1 MEIKKALTKNCF
13 TIASKC
19 SANAHPWLLLVQEIL
34 KNIPPPKK
42 RGYKDF
48 NECTCIQK
56 KVIEL

>member
-34 KNIPPPKK
+34 KNIPPKK
-42 RGYKDF
+42 CGYKGF
-48 NECTCIQK
+48 NECTSIQK
-56 KVIEL
+56 KVIEP